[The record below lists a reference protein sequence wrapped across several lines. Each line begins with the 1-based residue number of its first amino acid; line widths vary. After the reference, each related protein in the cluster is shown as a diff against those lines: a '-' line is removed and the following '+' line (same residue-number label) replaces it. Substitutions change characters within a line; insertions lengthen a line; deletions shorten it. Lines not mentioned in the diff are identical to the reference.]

1 MNEPGSKRNIEPRIA
16 LISSALALLLNTGC
30 TTGEASETLHALGR
44 DLALQL
50 ATFWLL

>member
-1 MNEPGSKRNIEPRIA
+1 MNEQPSKRNIAPRIA
-16 LISSALALLLNTGC
+16 LMTSALALLLNTGC
-30 TTGEASETLHALGR
+30 TTGEASETLQALGR